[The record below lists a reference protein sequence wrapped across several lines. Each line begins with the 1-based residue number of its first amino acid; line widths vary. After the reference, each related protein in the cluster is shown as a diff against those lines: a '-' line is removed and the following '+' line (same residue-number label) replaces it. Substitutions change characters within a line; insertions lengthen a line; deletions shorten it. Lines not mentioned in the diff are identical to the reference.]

1 MDLIESLEGNPIDHW
16 YYWNKYKY
24 VEKNM
29 PITVSKIADIG
40 AGSALFSK
48 QLLLDKKIKEVQA
61 IDTNYTDDT
70 LKNSDSQIT
79 YLKSISDFRGIQ
91 LVLLTDV
98 IEHVEHDL
106 LFMKELVNRVEE
118 GTYFLITVP
127 AHMMLWSS
135 HDDYL
140 HHFRRYNKEGLIK
153 LLSEVELTIN
163 KQQYIFGILFP
174 IVFILRKIR
183 KKSLKSDLKN
193 HSFLVNSLMKILL
206 YFDSPISRFLPFGV
220 SIIVKA
226 RKISKNIDLV

>member
-1 MDLIESLEGNPIDHW
+1 MDLLESLEGNPIDHW

-24 VEKNM
+24 VAKNM

-61 IDTNYTDDT
+61 IDTNYTDEM

-106 LFMKELVNRVEE
+106 LFKIGR
-118 GTYFLITVP
+118 
-127 AHMMLWSS
+127 AH
-135 HDDYL
+135 
-140 HHFRRYNKEGLIK
+140 
-153 LLSEVELTIN
+153 V
-163 KQQYIFGILFP
+163 
-174 IVFILRKIR
+174 
-183 KKSLKSDLKN
+183 
-193 HSFLVNSLMKILL
+193 
-206 YFDSPISRFLPFGV
+206 
-220 SIIVKA
+220 
-226 RKISKNIDLV
+226 